1 MGMSDVRILRESFIE
16 LNKVVTEKGKKQSDL
31 KELANKR
38 RKTKKL
44 SGMRSH
50 DEQVLVEGKNV
61 GIKPPAQ
68 VQLSKEWDLTLPAYR
83 CAAIAKSTKNQ
94 CSKRPSTGSRFCPT
108 HQKFEKRA
116 KLLQPNE
123 LFQKLF
129 DSINQDEDHLEKLE
143 KVKKELIEHE
153 KELYSHGVKLNMER
167 LDLLKKKKRYED
179 PINSRKQKIVFSS
192 LIIGMSLM
200 FIFQPYS
207 GFLSLFILISVF
219 PVMGFVLT
227 TDPLISEFEDK
238 LYSVKAKIRNLDNEQ
253 LELDE
258 KKEFSTH
265 AQSICDFNIS
275 EYKDLKKRMRI
286 KERRDNEKRKKL
298 LHKIN
303 QYDENIK
310 RLDSRI
316 SEVKN
321 DIKELETYENEI
333 WSSVAHLIPF
343 NGMVQS

>member
-1 MGMSDVRILRESFIE
+1 MGMSDVRKLRESFIE
-16 LNKVVTEKGKKQSDL
+16 LEKVVTEKGKKQSDL
-31 KELANKR
+31 KELTNKR

-44 SGMRSH
+44 RKEH
-50 DEQVLVEGKNV
+50 KQALAEEKNV
-61 GIKPPAQ
+61 DIKPPAQ
-68 VQLSKEWDLTLPAYR
+68 VQFSKEWDLTLPAYR

-94 CSKRPSTGSRFCPT
+94 CRNAPPTGSRFCSR
-108 HQKFEKRA
+108 HQRFEKRA

-153 KELYSHGVKLNMER
+153 NELHSHGVKLNMER
-167 LDLLKKKKRYED
+167 LDLLKKKKGYED

-200 FIFQPYS
+200 FIFEHYG
-207 GFLSLFILISVF
+207 GFLSLLILISVF

-238 LYSVKAKIRNLDNEQ
+238 LYSVKAKIRNLGNEQ

-265 AQSICDFNIS
+265 AMRVCDFNIS
-275 EYKDLKKRMRI
+275 EYKD
-286 KERRDNEKRKKL
+286 
-298 LHKIN
+298 
-303 QYDENIK
+303 
-310 RLDSRI
+310 
-316 SEVKN
+316 
-321 DIKELETYENEI
+321 
-333 WSSVAHLIPF
+333 
-343 NGMVQS
+343 